1 MVSDL
6 ILGVVYVES
15 SRDEAWRRRKT
26 RLSCDQQAFLQG
38 CHAHATLFM
47 HSTGMSDTTHRPQV
61 ISEYAYWCLRTRS
74 NNEKDSRIPSE
85 PGDNEEIP
93 LISKSILNEMRIIR
107 RFKMYL
113 ISAHTN
119 LLNRMIQNTSLSFV
133 NWVDAPVKKIK
144 VLASTRRNPIE
155 GMCMIA
161 ILLVAI
167 CLQFGTRAG
176 DFLVGHVQAVQE

>member
-1 MVSDL
+1 
-6 ILGVVYVES
+6 
-15 SRDEAWRRRKT
+15 
-26 RLSCDQQAFLQG
+26 
-38 CHAHATLFM
+38 
-47 HSTGMSDTTHRPQV
+47 
-61 ISEYAYWCLRTRS
+61 
-74 NNEKDSRIPSE
+74 
-85 PGDNEEIP
+85 
-93 LISKSILNEMRIIR
+93 
-107 RFKMYL
+107 MYL